1 MKAPQ
6 ITRVDTPHGRVYAY
20 RQNNEEVLLLPSVT
34 TILGSTSSPYLIN
47 LEAELGT
54 EKFKQISRDAASR
67 GTAMHK
73 FLENYFICKQHSD
86 NEEKCILYTQKKT
99 PADLKKEGLT
109 DTDITKGR
117 NLFYNYIHNDVFSQI
132 NRVAFTEKF
141 MWSIAHKFAGT
152 SDFGFTDMAE
162 EYIIADFKSASGPR
176 DNEVIAKY
184 KKQGAAYVIA
194 EEEIN
199 NKKVKSLHI
208 WISHPEG
215 MQIEIIEGQ
224 DLQKAK
230 KEFKELA
237 ESFHASWDTK
247 PIRDYYL
254 AHYSSG

>member
-1 MKAPQ
+1 MKTPQ
-6 ITRVDTPHGRVYAY
+6 VTRVDMPFGRVYAY
-20 RQNNEEVLLLPSVT
+20 KENNEEVLLLPSVT

-54 EKFKQISRDAASR
+54 EKFKQISQDAASR

-73 FLENYFICKQHSD
+73 FLENYFICKQHSTD
-86 NEEKCILYTQKKT
+86 EEKCILYTQKKT

-109 DTDITKGR
+109 DTDIAKGR
-117 NLFYNYIHNDVFSQI
+117 NLFYNYIHNDVFSEI
-132 NRVAFTEKF
+132 NKIEFTEKF
-141 MWSIAHKFAGT
+141 MWSIKHKFAGT
-152 SDFGFTDMAE
+152 SDFGFTDINE
-162 EYIIADFKSASGPR
+162 EYIIADFKSASGHR
-176 DNEVIAKY
+176 DKEVIEKY

-199 NKKVKSLHI
+199 NKKVKSFQI

-230 KEFKELA
+230 KEFKELS

-254 AHYSSG
+254 ANYSSG